1 MSQMTVSSSINT
13 IRDIMAQLTSS
24 VATKLILAMI
34 IVTLLPLALL
44 GVVTNITSA
53 NALREQAGES
63 FADHAER
70 TATQI
75 GQALVENV
83 RLIETLANIE
93 PLYVRIDE
101 ANASYSGSD
110 SDIQNQILQL
120 DAQWI
125 DAPDS
130 DPLIQN
136 AISDDDE
143 INFIAHQLRDFQ
155 QQFPR
160 HVELFAT
167 DRYGALIGST
177 DRTSDYYQADEGWWQ
192 AAWNNGN
199 GAVFIDEPEFD
210 ESTQTTAVNIAVPI
224 RNSQGQLI
232 GVLRTTL
239 DIQEILDIVAGATF
253 GETGHLTVFNGEG
266 VAIFDAVNPE
276 HVGEIL
282 PDSLKAAGVMEAT
295 ESSWVRAAGE
305 DDEDAVHGYAKVT
318 SVSKLP
324 AVEGLR
330 WTAIATIDSQEALQP
345 IANAQRNAIIIGL
358 ASIILAAILAF
369 FFTRQLLGQV
379 NKITELFQSIRR
391 GDYHARVPVLTQDEL
406 GRMAGNLNTMLDD
419 TLNLIQTR
427 EERDNIEAAIMRLLD
442 EVSGVAEGDLTAR
455 AEVTDDLTGAI
466 ADSFNMMITELRAI
480 IQNVQQATLQVS
492 SSANEIQATAEHLA
506 YGSESQASQ
515 IIDTSAAIDEMSVS
529 IQQVSEN
536 ATTSAT
542 VSRQALN
549 NAQRGTRAVQNTIS
563 GMQRIQEQVQET
575 AKRIRRLGESSEEI
589 GKIVELIE
597 DIADNTAILAL
608 NASIQASMAGEAG
621 SGFAVVAEEV
631 EQLAEQ
637 ATEATKQ
644 IGSLIRTIQSETLE
658 AVQAM
663 EITTQEVVSGSQLAN
678 EAGSALTEIETVSR
692 QLSELIQSISLASQ
706 QQARG
711 SETLARAMSEIA
723 EVTQQTAAGT
733 KQAAVSINNLT
744 LLADELRGSVSRF
757 RLSGGNGTN
766 GRSLAA

>member
-1 MSQMTVSSSINT
+1 MSQMTVSSSTNP
-13 IRDIMAQLTSS
+13 IRDIMAQLTSRI
-24 VATKLILAMI
+24 ATKLILAMI
-34 IVTLLPLALL
+34 VVTLLPLALL
-44 GVVTNITSA
+44 GIVTSLNSA
-53 NALREQAGES
+53 NALRAQAGEA
-63 FADHAER
+63 FADHAEQ
-70 TATQI
+70 TAAQI
-75 GQALVENV
+75 GQTLVENV
-83 RLIETLANIE
+83 RLAETIANVE
-93 PLYVRIDE
+93 PLYKQIE
-101 ANASYSGSD
+101 AANASYTGSD

-120 DAQWI
+120 DAQWQ
-125 DAPDS
+125 AAADS

-136 AISDDDE
+136 ALSDDDD
-143 INFIAHQLRDFQ
+143 INYIAHQLRDFQ
-155 QQFPR
+155 EQFPR

-167 DRYGALIGST
+167 DRYGALVGST
-177 DRTSDYYQADEGWWQ
+177 NRTSDYYQADEGWWQ
-192 AAWNNGN
+192 AAWSNGS
-199 GAVFIDEPEFD
+199 GAVFIDEPELD
-210 ESTQTTAVNIAVPI
+210 ESTGIIALNIAVPI
-224 RNSQGQLI
+224 RNSQKQVI

-253 GETGHLTVFNGEG
+253 GETGHLTVFNGEAIG
-266 VAIFDAVNPE
+266 IFDAINPE
-276 HVGEIL
+276 HVGL
-282 PDSLKAAGVMEAT
+282 PMPASLQEAGVMAAT
-295 ESSWVRAAGE
+295 EPAWVRAPGE
-305 DDEDAVHGYAKVT
+305 ENEDAVHGYAKVT
-318 SVSKLP
+318 SPSKLP
-324 AVEGLR
+324 AVEALR
-330 WTAIATIDSQEALQP
+330 WTAVATIESEEALRP
-345 IANAQRNAIIIGL
+345 IAAAQRNALLIG
-358 ASIILAAILAF
+358 AVAILLAGVLAF
-369 FFTRQLLGQV
+369 LFTRQLLGQV
-379 NKITELFQSIRR
+379 NKISDLFQSIRQ
-391 GDYHARVPVLTQDEL
+391 GDYRARVPVLTQDEL
-406 GRMAGNLNTMLDD
+406 GRMADSLNTMLDD
-419 TLNLIQTR
+419 TLSLIQTR
-427 EERDNIEAAIMRLLD
+427 EERNNIEASIMRLLD

-466 ADSFNMMITELRAI
+466 ADSFNMMITELREI

-506 YGSESQASQ
+506 DGSESQAAQ

-536 ATTSAT
+536 ATTSAG

-663 EITTQEVVSGSQLAN
+663 EVTTQEVVSGSQLAN

-711 SETLARAMSEIA
+711 SETIARAMSEIA

-757 RLSGGNGTN
+757 RLSGGNRAN
-766 GRSLAA
+766 GRSRTA